1 MVVVHKPPWVPSA
14 STAFAASGMEACT
27 NPPGPVCASTSTLR
41 GRIGFTPGVVGK
53 AAIMAST
60 AACETGIGVELPI
73 GLKVLAC
80 PGLTVGGA
88 GRTLLTPDVI
98 PPR

>member
-1 MVVVHKPPWVPSA
+1 MVVVHKPPLFPSA

-27 NPPGPVCASTSTLR
+27 NPPAPVCAITSTLR
-41 GRIGFTPGVVGK
+41 VCIGLLPRAVGK

-60 AACETGIGVELPI
+60 AACGTVIGVELPA

-80 PGLTVGGA
+80 PGLTAGGA
-88 GRTLLTPDVI
+88 GSNVLI
-98 PPR
+98 PAKI